1 MVITLTRKG
10 KMEMK
15 KNDQIFQSM
24 IATLLWKGTHILS
37 QKKKLVLF
45 RHICILE
52 FTKLF
57 FTLYQVHKLLLFV
70 MISEKVQLHTRP

>member
-24 IATLLWKGTHILS
+24 IATLLWKGTHILRHGKK
-37 QKKKLVLF
+37 KKKLRNSYCLGIYASLNLPSSF
-45 RHICILE
+45 S
-52 FTKLF
+52 
-57 FTLYQVHKLLLFV
+57 LYIKY
-70 MISEKVQLHTRP
+70 IR

>member
-37 QKKKLVLF
+37 QKKK
-45 RHICILE
+45 
-52 FTKLF
+52 
-57 FTLYQVHKLLLFV
+57 
-70 MISEKVQLHTRP
+70 TRIV